1 MFANYFATKL
11 TKFVVISKDCS
22 GRVEPIKIN
31 VSGKA
36 EARKIAATYNAKV
49 WNF

>member
-1 MFANYFATKL
+1 MFANYFATKIN
-11 TKFVVISKDCS
+11 KIVVISKDCS
-22 GRVEPIKIN
+22 GRIEPVKII

-36 EARKIAATYNAKV
+36 EARKIAANHNAKI